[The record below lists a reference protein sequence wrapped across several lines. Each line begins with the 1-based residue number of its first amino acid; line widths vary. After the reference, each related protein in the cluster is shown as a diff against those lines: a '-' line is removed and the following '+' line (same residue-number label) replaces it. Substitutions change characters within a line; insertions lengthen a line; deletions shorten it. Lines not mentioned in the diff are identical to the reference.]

1 MLDKDYFVKCLKLLC
16 TSFDKEFSEQQMIA
30 YYSILKD
37 LSEVQMQYAT
47 KRIMEEDKYFPRISN
62 FYDKL
67 KQLEV
72 SNESKAD
79 EFIGHARALLG
90 MYGAEALLEIFGNG
104 TFPLKDPKRF
114 CDPIAYEI
122 VKRNLDRLRNHDIK
136 DDMALNSQLK
146 KMYISECEYQKTTKV
161 KEENPQL
168 VFNEKI
174 KELSGTLKLN

>member
-1 MLDKDYFVKCLKLLC
+1 MLDKNYFIGCMKMLC
-16 TSFDKEFSEQQMIA
+16 SAYDKDFSEQQIET
-30 YYSILKD
+30 YYMVLNEY
-37 LSEVQMQYAT
+37 SEKQFMYMV
-47 KRIMEEDKYFPRISN
+47 KKVIEEDTFFPRPANLIE
-62 FYDKL
+62 KL
-67 KQLEV
+67 KQLEA

-90 MYGAEALLEIFGNG
+90 MYGAEALLEIFGSG

-168 VFNEKI
+168 VFNDKI
-174 KELSGTLKLN
+174 KELSETLKLN